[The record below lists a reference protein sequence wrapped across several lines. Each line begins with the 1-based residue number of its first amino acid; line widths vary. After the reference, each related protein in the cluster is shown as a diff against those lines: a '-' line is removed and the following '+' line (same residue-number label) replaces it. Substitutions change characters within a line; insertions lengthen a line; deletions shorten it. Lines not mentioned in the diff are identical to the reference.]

1 MREIKF
7 RVWNEKFKQFHY
19 FDLIDTTIK
28 KEYTLT
34 EWIDLPKQQFTG
46 LVDKNGKD
54 IYEGDILG
62 GLYDGGYIGW
72 CERCKQ
78 FQYFGC
84 KDECFACGGDV
95 HWFELSVEKELE
107 VIGNIHENPELLN

>member
-7 RVWNEKFKQFHY
+7 RAKTLDGQWFYWKINDK
-19 FDLIDTTIK
+19 IDYSSLAIDW
-28 KEYTLT
+28 ETL
-34 EWIDLPKQQFTG
+34 DQFTG
-46 LVDKNGKD
+46 LVDKNGKE

-78 FQYFGC
+78 YQYFGC
-84 KDECFACGGDV
+84 KDECFACEGDV
-95 HWFELSVEKELE
+95 HWSELSVEKELE

>member
-7 RVWNEKFKQFHY
+7 RAKSLDGRWFLWSINSP
-19 FDLIDTTIK
+19 IDIHNLAIDWD
-28 KEYTLT
+28 TLG
-34 EWIDLPKQQFTG
+34 QYTG
-46 LVDKNGKD
+46 LKDKNGKE
-54 IYEGDILG
+54 IYDGDIFG
-62 GLYDGGYIGW
+62 GIYSGGYVGW
-72 CERCKQ
+72 CGRCKQ

-95 HWFELSVEKELE
+95 HWSELSVEKELE